1 MTKRDCEEMFDLIV
15 RLDSASYSS
24 ATNLT
29 FAQAV
34 ARSARRLLREERER
48 RESLRVEFQPPTP
61 EETARLLEQHHPAHR
76 STEEIPSP

>member
-48 RESLRVEFQPPTP
+48 RESPRLEVNPLTP
-61 EETARLLEQHHPAHR
+61 EDARVLLEQTLCTHPPI
-76 STEEIPSP
+76 EEIPSP

>member
-48 RESLRVEFQPPTP
+48 RESPRLGVNPLTP
-61 EETARLLEQHHPAHR
+61 EDARVLLEQTLRTHPPI
-76 STEEIPSP
+76 EEIPSP